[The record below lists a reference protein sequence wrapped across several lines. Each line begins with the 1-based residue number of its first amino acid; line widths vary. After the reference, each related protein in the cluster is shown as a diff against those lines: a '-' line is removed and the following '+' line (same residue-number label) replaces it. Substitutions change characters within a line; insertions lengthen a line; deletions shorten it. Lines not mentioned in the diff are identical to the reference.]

1 MGEEVSGTRFS
12 RQHRRRY
19 REKVHLCLDVFTDML
34 ATTAFDTER
43 ASIGLEIEFNLVDR
57 AHRPYLDNRTVLRTI
72 CDSTFQPELGS
83 FNIELNLP
91 PQPLSGNALFE
102 LELALQRS
110 LLLAQE
116 GAGQHGAHVV
126 MVGILPTLLP
136 AHLEGTRWMTPSNRY
151 AALNES
157 ILTARGED
165 LHLDIAGAE
174 HLTAH
179 WACLAPETACTST
192 QFHLQVTPHGFAD
205 TWNASQVL
213 AGPQLALGANSP
225 YLFGLHL
232 WPETRIELFLQSID
246 TRSPELRNQGVRP
259 RAWFGERWITSIF
272 DLFEEN
278 VRYFPALLPEIS
290 DEDPRA
296 VLAAGGTPNLP
307 ELRLH
312 NGTVYRWNRPVYD
325 VVDGRPHLRVE
336 NRVLPSGPSAV
347 DVVANAAFYYGAL
360 RALIDDDRPVWSMLP
375 FDVARWNLY
384 SCARN
389 GLGARVR
396 WPGLGEIGAGELVL
410 RELLPQ
416 AHEGLRRWGVPAAL
430 RERYLGAIEGRVR
443 SGVNGAAWQAGTVRA
458 MESAGLGRSEALTG
472 MLAAYCE
479 YMRSNLP
486 VHTWP
491 LPRGE
496 GPG

>member
-12 RQHRRRY
+12 RLHRRRY
-19 REKVHLCLDVFTDML
+19 REKVHLCLDVFTDLL
-34 ATTAFDTER
+34 ATTVFETER
-43 ASIGLEIEFNLVDR
+43 TSIGLEIEFNLVDG
-57 AHRPYLDNRTVLRTI
+57 AQRPFLDNRTVLRTI
-72 CDSTFQPELGS
+72 HDPVFQPELGA

-91 PQPLSGNALFE
+91 PQPLSGDGLFE

-110 LLLAQE
+110 LCLAE
-116 GAGQHGAHVV
+116 KSAVRHGAHVV

-136 AHLEGTRWMTPSNRY
+136 EHLRGEAWMTPSNRY
-151 AALNES
+151 AALNDS
-157 ILTARGED
+157 ILAARGED
-165 LHLDIAGAE
+165 LHLDITGQE
-174 HLTAH
+174 RLTAH
-179 WACLAPETACTST
+179 WPCLAPEAACTSV
-192 QFHLQVTPHGFAD
+192 QLHLQVPPHGFAD
-205 TWNASQVL
+205 AWNASQVL

-225 YLFGLHL
+225 FLFGRHL
-232 WPETRIELFLQSID
+232 WPETRIELFLQAVD

-278 VRYFPALLPEIS
+278 VRYFPALLPEVS

-296 VLAAGGTPNLP
+296 VLDAGGTPLLP

-336 NRVLPSGPSAV
+336 NRVLPAGPSAV

-360 RALIDDDRPVWSMLP
+360 RALIDDDRPAWSMIP

-384 SCARN
+384 SCARH
-389 GLGARVR
+389 GLGARIR
-396 WPGLGEIGAGELVL
+396 WPGLGETGVGELVL

-416 AHEGLRRWGVPAAL
+416 AHEGLRRWGVPSAL
-430 RERYLGAIEGRVR
+430 RERYLGVIEGRVG
-443 SGVNGAAWQAGTVRA
+443 SGVNGAVWQAETVRA
-458 MESAGLGRSEALTG
+458 LQDAGVCRSEALTG
-472 MLAAYCE
+472 MLGAYHE

-491 LPRGE
+491 SDRETG
-496 GPG
+496 